1 MSRGKRYNGEKK
13 LNMKKVWA
21 VIIAILVIIMFF
33 AIIGSLL
40 NEDDSKIKEK
50 TFAIGYYPVL
60 ENGKWGV
67 IDTNQKIVIE
77 PQYSEMIVVP
87 DNTKPVFV
95 VISNVDYQTGNF
107 ESKVV
112 DKNNNQLYTNYQ
124 KVEVIYNHDKNNN
137 LWYEEN
143 VLKVKNNEKYG
154 LVNIDG
160 KELLACEY
168 DDILPIEGIKKS
180 YITIKNGKKGLV
192 DNTGMIIADNIY
204 QNIEALTDKYEDSY
218 IVTSENGKKGVIKSN
233 KSLVLEPKYEEI
245 EHVYGNNCYSVKE
258 NGNLKIVNEKK
269 ETFLEGK
276 YNKVKEIN
284 GENIIYEKEGKYGI
298 MNLQGEEKISLEYDD
313 ISFAFSEYYIA
324 KKGDKYGIIS
334 LTEET
339 KLDFIYS
346 YISYQKEADF
356 IQAQM
361 QNLETSLLDR
371 NFEVKAKGV
380 VSEINTN
387 KNYIRVRDGENYKYY
402 NFKLEEKSN
411 TEILQGN
418 TLFLSKK
425 DGKYGYVDE
434 KGKVIVNYIYDDATE
449 QNKYG
454 YVSVKKDGKWGS
466 LNQKGETIL
475 EPTYTLENNL
485 IIDFIG
491 KWHLS
496 EDMNAYYYTK

>member
-1 MSRGKRYNGEKK
+1 
-13 LNMKKVWA
+13 
-21 VIIAILVIIMFF
+21 
-33 AIIGSLL
+33 
-40 NEDDSKIKEK
+40 
-50 TFAIGYYPVL
+50 
-60 ENGKWGV
+60 
-67 IDTNQKIVIE
+67 
-77 PQYSEMIVVP
+77 
-87 DNTKPVFV
+87 
-95 VISNVDYQTGNF
+95 
-107 ESKVV
+107 
-112 DKNNNQLYTNYQ
+112 
-124 KVEVIYNHDKNNN
+124 
-137 LWYEEN
+137 
-143 VLKVKNNEKYG
+143 
-154 LVNIDG
+154 
-160 KELLACEY
+160 
-168 DDILPIEGIKKS
+168 
-180 YITIKNGKKGLV
+180 
-192 DNTGMIIADNIY
+192 
-204 QNIEALTDKYEDSY
+204 
-218 IVTSENGKKGVIKSN
+218 
-233 KSLVLEPKYEEI
+233 
-245 EHVYGNNCYSVKE
+245 
-258 NGNLKIVNEKK
+258 
-269 ETFLEGK
+269 
-276 YNKVKEIN
+276 
-284 GENIIYEKEGKYGI
+284 